1 MELVNNLN
9 GGGGAPTSNDYVP
22 TASPV
27 KDINDD
33 YDVKEVCLRVSYDLF
48 HFVSWKVFSDEKK
61 INKLFGLGF
70 VLFFFVQVDEQ
81 KLV

>member
-9 GGGGAPTSNDYVP
+9 GGGFSAPSSNDYVP

-33 YDVKEVCLRVSYDLF
+33 YDVKEVCYCILWLMF
-48 HFVSWKVFSDEKK
+48 
-61 INKLFGLGF
+61 ILANLLLLL
-70 VLFFFVQVDEQ
+70 LFF
-81 KLV
+81 